1 MYLLTFMVVVAD
13 VADYKAMWLGRA
25 ADKLYTRVEPRAGPA
40 TGYQGALVSL
50 YTALQLCINIHNIRR
65 KHLLNL
71 RRSFLKIFIEM
82 CFFC

>member
-40 TGYQGALVSL
+40 LVTRGRKCHSTQL
-50 YTALQLCINIHNIRR
+50 SNCASIYTIIGE
-65 KHLLNL
+65 
-71 RRSFLKIFIEM
+71 STS
-82 CFFC
+82 

>member
-1 MYLLTFMVVVAD
+1 MVVVAD

-50 YTALQLCINIHNIRR
+50 YIELSNCASICT
-65 KHLLNL
+65 
-71 RRSFLKIFIEM
+71 IFGESIT
-82 CFFC
+82 